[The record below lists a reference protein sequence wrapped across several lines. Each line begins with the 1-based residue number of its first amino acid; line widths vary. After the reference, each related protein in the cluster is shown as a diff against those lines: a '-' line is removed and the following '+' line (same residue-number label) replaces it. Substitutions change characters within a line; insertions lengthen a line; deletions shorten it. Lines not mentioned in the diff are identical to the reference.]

1 MDSLFRGCGSLN
13 VRSETDRKYIDHTNL
28 KRSRYHRKFA
38 RISRKLR
45 DYPRGR
51 SSQLGE
57 WDLFED
63 LTSGSSSNLFLG
75 VYGDL
80 AIMDLFGEYG
90 LLDALAEQGIGHPLL
105 DLELSDAYRH
115 ILRLYD
121 GEITSGRLLAELVFR
136 RTLLARTL
144 EPVAENNRHPCLHLE
159 WVLLQNPHRRFDG
172 DHPALPQQEHPGLAL
187 GDMVLSL
194 IAQMA
199 RVLRLSGVVTVPA
212 NLHSALFFLRYY
224 LALSPRVQAELLA
237 LKRAAKRFGR
247 AEVAWGEQWGDL
259 LEHGTGRPY
268 RWRPSE
274 MVQPLND
281 ELHAWFKGN
290 ERYTREM
297 ERCQPRFIIRKG
309 VRVRSLADGQ
319 VVRDY
324 QTQGSLWDGKV
335 IG

>member
-1 MDSLFRGCGSLN
+1 MWLDRLFRGCGSPNL
-13 VRSETDRKYIDHTNL
+13 RSETDRKYIDRTNL

-75 VYGDL
+75 VDGDL
-80 AIMDLFGEYG
+80 AIMDLLGEFG

-121 GEITSGRLLAELVFR
+121 GEITPGRLVAELVFR
-136 RTLLARTL
+136 RTLLSRTL

-159 WVLLQNPHRRFDG
+159 WILLQNPHRRFDG

-199 RVLRLSGVVTVPA
+199 RVLRMSGIVTVPA

-224 LALSPRVQAELLA
+224 LALSPRSHAERLA
-237 LKRAAKRFGR
+237 LQRGA
-247 AEVAWGEQWGDL
+247 
-259 LEHGTGRPY
+259 
-268 RWRPSE
+268 
-274 MVQPLND
+274 
-281 ELHAWFKGN
+281 
-290 ERYTREM
+290 
-297 ERCQPRFIIRKG
+297 
-309 VRVRSLADGQ
+309 
-319 VVRDY
+319 
-324 QTQGSLWDGKV
+324 
-335 IG
+335 